1 MTPCPNSPDPFDPER
16 LRLPSTNRTLIANR
30 KPKQPPRHQP
40 GEWFLKGPVPWPW
53 LDVAGRLRGRALHV
67 GLCLWREAG
76 RRNSRTVR
84 LCLGTFGLGLTRWAA
99 RRGLSAL
106 ELARLVRVER
116 MPGRCL
122 TVELLDAPTN
132 NRG

>member
-1 MTPCPNSPDPFDPER
+1 MTPRLTTADPFDPER
-16 LRLPSTNRTLIANR
+16 LRLTSTNGTATADR
-30 KPKQPPRHQP
+30 KPKRPPRHQP
-40 GEWFLKGPVPWPW
+40 GEWFLKGPVPWAW

-76 RRNSRTVR
+76 RRNCRTVR
-84 LCLGTFGLGLTRWAA
+84 LCLATIGLGLTRSAA

-106 ELARLVRVER
+106 ESARLVRVER

-122 TVELLDAPTN
+122 TVELLEAPITA
-132 NRG
+132 